1 MSQYILRRILLAIP
15 VLIGVTFVAYAML
28 LLTGDP
34 TAALAGQHATPEM
47 RARIRERYGLDDPI
61 YIQYGRFLSQISQG
75 ELGTS
80 IMTKSPVA
88 NELKQFMP
96 ATVELALAAMTIAV
110 IVGIPLGVI
119 AGYKHNSFV
128 DLNTTVLALVG
139 VSMPIFWLALMLLW
153 VFGLKLGWFPTSGR
167 IDPST
172 ELNTITN
179 LYVLD
184 SILTLNFEALK
195 SSLHHLALPAIALA
209 TIPTAFIARITRSS
223 MLDVLNAE
231 YIRTARAKGVL
242 EFTVVSRHALKN
254 AMLPVITVI
263 GLQTGFLLA
272 GAILTETI
280 FAWPGMGRWITNA
293 IVARNFPVVQAGV
306 LVFAVIFVFVNI
318 IVDISYA
325 FFDPRIRYQ

>member
-1 MSQYILRRILLAIP
+1 MSQYIIRRLFLAIP
-15 VLIGVTFVAYAML
+15 VIIGVTFVAYAML
-28 LLTGDP
+28 LFTGDP
-34 TAALAGQHATPEM
+34 TTALVGERATPELT
-47 RARIRERYGLDDPI
+47 ALIRERYGLDDPI
-61 YIQYGRFLSQISQG
+61 YIQYGRFLSLIVQG
-75 ELGTS
+75 DLGTN
-80 IMTKSPVA
+80 IFTKSPVMA
-88 NELKQFMP
+88 ELKQFFP
-96 ATVELALAAMTIAV
+96 ATLELALSAMTIAV

-119 AGYKHNSFV
+119 AAYRHNSFV

-153 VFGLKLGWFPTSGR
+153 VFGLKLGWFPTTGR
-167 IDPST
+167 IDSSI

-184 SILTLNFEALK
+184 SILTLNVEALL

-231 YIRTARAKGVL
+231 YVRTARAKGVL
-242 EFTVVSRHALKN
+242 EFTVVNRHALKN

-263 GLQTGFLLA
+263 GLQTGFLLG

-280 FAWPGMGRWITNA
+280 FAWPGMGRWVTNA

-306 LVFAVIFVFVNI
+306 FVFALIFVFVNI

-325 FFDPRIRYQ
+325 WFDPRIRYQ

>member
-1 MSQYILRRILLAIP
+1 MSQYIIRRLLLAIP
-15 VLIGVTFVAYAML
+15 VIIGVTFVAYAML
-28 LLTGDP
+28 LFTGDP
-34 TAALAGQHATPEM
+34 TTALAGERATP
-47 RARIRERYGLDDPI
+47 ALQAVVRERYGLDDPV
-61 YIQYGRFLSQISQG
+61 YVQYGRFISHLVKG
-75 ELGTS
+75 DLGTS
-80 IMTKSPVA
+80 IMTRTPVMT
-88 NELKQFMP
+88 ELKQFLP
-96 ATVELALAAMTIAV
+96 ATAELALAAMTIAV

-119 AGYKHNSFV
+119 AAYRHNSFI
-128 DLNTTVLALVG
+128 DLNTTVISLIG

-153 VFGLKLGWFPTSGR
+153 VFGLKLDWFPTTGR
-167 IDPST
+167 IDPT
-172 ELNTITN
+172 IELNTITN

-184 SILTLNFEALK
+184 SILTLNFEALV
-195 SSLHHLALPAIALA
+195 SSLHHLTLPAIALA

-242 EFTVVSRHALKN
+242 EFTVVNRHGLKN

-280 FAWPGMGRWITNA
+280 FAWPGMGRWIVNA

-306 LVFAVIFVFVNI
+306 LVFALIFVFVNI
-318 IVDISYA
+318 SVDVSYA
-325 FFDPRIRYQ
+325 WFDPRIRYK

>member
-1 MSQYILRRILLAIP
+1 MSQYILRRLLLAIP

-28 LLTGDP
+28 LMTGDP
-34 TAALAGQHATPEM
+34 TGALAGEHATPEL
-47 RARIRERYGLDDPI
+47 RARIRERYGLDDPV
-61 YIQYGRFLSQISQG
+61 YIQYGRFLSQIFQG
-75 ELGTS
+75 DLGTS

-88 NELKQFMP
+88 SELKQFMP

-110 IVGIPLGVI
+110 IVGLPLGVI

-179 LYVLD
+179 LFVLD
-184 SILTLNFEALK
+184 SILTLNLEALK

-242 EFTVVSRHALKN
+242 EFTVVNRHALKN

-306 LVFAVIFVFVNI
+306 LVFAIIFVFVNI
-318 IVDISYA
+318 VVDISYA
-325 FFDPRIRYQ
+325 WFDPRIRYQ

>member
-1 MSQYILRRILLAIP
+1 MTQYIIRRLLLAIP
-15 VLIGVTFVAYAML
+15 VLIGVTFIAYAML

-34 TAALAGQHATPEM
+34 TGAIAGEHATPEL
-47 RARIRERYGLDDPI
+47 RAAIRERYGLDDPV
-61 YIQYGRFLSQISQG
+61 YIQYGRFLSQIFQG

-80 IMTKSPVA
+80 IMTKIPVMT
-88 NELKQFMP
+88 ELKQFMP
-96 ATVELALAAMTIAV
+96 ATIELALAAMTIAV

-153 VFGLKLGWFPTSGR
+153 VFGLKLDWFPTTGR
-167 IDPST
+167 IDTSI

-179 LYVLD
+179 LYVVD
-184 SILTLNFEALK
+184 SILTLNMDALL
-195 SSLHHLALPAIALA
+195 SSLHHLALPALALA

-231 YIRTARAKGVL
+231 YIRTARAKGVV
-242 EFTVVSRHALKN
+242 EFAVVNRHALKN

-280 FAWPGMGRWITNA
+280 FAWPGMGRWIVNA

-306 LVFAVIFVFVNI
+306 LVFAIIFVFVNI
-318 IVDISYA
+318 VVDISYA
-325 FFDPRIRYQ
+325 WFDPRIRYQ

>member
-1 MSQYILRRILLAIP
+1 MSQYILRRLLLAIP

-34 TAALAGQHATPEM
+34 TGALAGEHATPEL
-47 RARIRERYGLDDPI
+47 RARIRERYGLDDPV
-61 YIQYGRFLSQISQG
+61 YIQYGRFLSQIFQG
-75 ELGTS
+75 DLGTS

-88 NELKQFMP
+88 SELKQFMP
-96 ATVELALAAMTIAV
+96 ATIELALAAMTIAV
-110 IVGIPLGVI
+110 IIGLPLGVI

-153 VFGLKLGWFPTSGR
+153 VFGLKLDWFPTTGR
-167 IDPST
+167 IDTSI

-242 EFTVVSRHALKN
+242 EFTVVNRHALKN

-280 FAWPGMGRWITNA
+280 FAWPGMGRWIVNA

-318 IVDISYA
+318 VVDISYA
-325 FFDPRIRYQ
+325 WFDPRIRYQ

>member
-1 MSQYILRRILLAIP
+1 MSQYILRRLLLAIP

-34 TAALAGQHATPEM
+34 TGALAGEHATPEL

-75 ELGTS
+75 DLGTS

-88 NELKQFMP
+88 NELRQFMP
-96 ATVELALAAMTIAV
+96 ATIELALAAMTIAV
-110 IVGIPLGVI
+110 IVGLPLGVI

-242 EFTVVSRHALKN
+242 EFTVVNRHALKN

-280 FAWPGMGRWITNA
+280 FAWPGMGRWIVNA

-306 LVFAVIFVFVNI
+306 LVFAIIFVFVNI

-325 FFDPRIRYQ
+325 WFDPRIRYQ

>member
-1 MSQYILRRILLAIP
+1 MRSIFTARESKTSRCRNQSLSTFAAHGCHHSGPPERHCAASAGHDHPHGRNTA
-15 VLIGVTFVAYAML
+15 GVFDHV
-28 LLTGDP
+28 
-34 TAALAGQHATPEM
+34 HE
-47 RARIRERYGLDDPI
+47 
-61 YIQYGRFLSQISQG
+61 ISHR
-75 ELGTS
+75 
-80 IMTKSPVA
+80 
-88 NELKQFMP
+88 LKQFMP
-96 ATVELALAAMTIAV
+96 ATVELAMAAMTIAV
-110 IVGIPLGVI
+110 IAGIPLGVI
-119 AGYKHNSFV
+119 AAYRHNSFI

-153 VFGLKLGWFPTSGR
+153 VFGLKLSWFPTTGR
-167 IDPST
+167 IDTSI

-231 YIRTARAKGVL
+231 YIRTARAKGVW
-242 EFTVVSRHALKN
+242 EFTVVNRHALKN

-280 FAWPGMGRWITNA
+280 FAWPGMGRWVTNA

-306 LVFAVIFVFVNI
+306 LVFALIFVFVNI

-325 FFDPRIRYQ
+325 WFDPRIRYQ

>member
-1 MSQYILRRILLAIP
+1 MTQYIIRRLLLAIP
-15 VLIGVTFVAYAML
+15 VIIGVSFVAYAML

-34 TAALAGQHATPEM
+34 TGALAGEHATPELQ
-47 RARIRERYGLDDPI
+47 ALIRERYGLDDPV
-61 YIQYGRFLSQISQG
+61 YIQYGRFLSQVIQG

-80 IMTKSPVA
+80 IMTKIPVMT
-88 NELKQFMP
+88 ELKQFFP
-96 ATVELALAAMTIAV
+96 ATIELALTAMTIAV
-110 IVGIPLGVI
+110 IFGIPLGVI
-119 AGYKHNSFV
+119 AAYRHNSFV

-153 VFGLKLGWFPTSGR
+153 VFGLKLGWFPTNGR
-167 IDPST
+167 IDPSV

-184 SILTLNFEALK
+184 SILTLNIPALL
-195 SSLHHLALPAIALA
+195 SSLHHLTLPAIALA

-231 YIRTARAKGVL
+231 YVRTARAKGVL
-242 EFTVVSRHALKN
+242 EFTVVNRHALKN
-254 AMLPVITVI
+254 AMLPVVTVI

-280 FAWPGMGRWITNA
+280 FAWPGMGRWVTNA

-306 LVFAVIFVFVNI
+306 FVFALIFVFVNI
-318 IVDISYA
+318 VVDISYA
-325 FFDPRIRYQ
+325 WFDPRIRYQ

>member
-1 MSQYILRRILLAIP
+1 MTQYILRRLILAIP

-34 TAALAGQHATPEM
+34 TGALAGEHATPEM
-47 RARIRERYGLDDPI
+47 RAAIRERYGLDDPI
-61 YIQYGRFLSQISQG
+61 YVQYGRFISNIFQG

-80 IMTKSPVA
+80 IMTKTPVKT
-88 NELKQFMP
+88 ELQQFFP
-96 ATVELALAAMTIAV
+96 ATVELALAALTIAV
-110 IVGIPLGVI
+110 VVGIPLGVI
-119 AGYKHNSFV
+119 AAYRHNSFV
-128 DLNTTVLALVG
+128 DLNTTLLALIG

-153 VFGLKLGWFPTSGR
+153 VFGLKLNWFPTTGR
-167 IDPST
+167 IDTSI

-179 LYVLD
+179 LYVVD

-231 YIRTARAKGVL
+231 YVRTARAKGVV
-242 EFTVVSRHALKN
+242 EFTVVNRHALKN

-263 GLQTGFLLA
+263 GLMTGALLA

-280 FAWPGMGRWITNA
+280 FAWPGMGRWVTNA
-293 IVARNFPVVQAGV
+293 IVSRNFPVVQAGV
-306 LVFAVIFVFVNI
+306 LVFAIIFVVVNI

-325 FFDPRIRYQ
+325 WFDPRIRYQ

>member
-1 MSQYILRRILLAIP
+1 MSQYIIRRLLLAIP
-15 VLIGVTFVAYAML
+15 VIIGVTFVAYAML

-34 TAALAGQHATPEM
+34 TEALAGERATPELK
-47 RARIRERYGLDDPI
+47 ALIRERYGLDDPI
-61 YIQYGRFLSQISQG
+61 YIQYGRFLSQIFQG

-80 IMTKSPVA
+80 IMTRTPVMT
-88 NELKQFMP
+88 ELKQFLP

-119 AGYKHNSFV
+119 AAYRHNSFV
-128 DLNTTVLALVG
+128 DLNTTIIALVG

-153 VFGLKLGWFPTSGR
+153 VFGLKLGWFPTTGR
-167 IDPST
+167 IDPSV

-179 LYVLD
+179 LYVVD
-184 SILTLNFEALK
+184 SILTLNVDALL

-231 YIRTARAKGVL
+231 YVRTARAKGVM
-242 EFTVVSRHALKN
+242 EFTVVNRHALKN

-280 FAWPGMGRWITNA
+280 FAWPGMGRWVTNA

-306 LVFAVIFVFVNI
+306 FVFALIFVFVNI
-318 IVDISYA
+318 VVDISYA
-325 FFDPRIRYQ
+325 WFDPRIRYQ

>member
-1 MSQYILRRILLAIP
+1 MTQYIIRRLLLAIP
-15 VLIGVTFVAYAML
+15 VIIGVTFVAYAML
-28 LLTGDP
+28 LFTGDP
-34 TAALAGQHATPEM
+34 TTALVGERATPELQ
-47 RARIRERYGLDDPI
+47 ALIRERYGLDDPI
-61 YIQYGRFLSQISQG
+61 YIQYGRFLSLIVQG
-75 ELGTS
+75 DLGINIFTKIPVMAELR
-80 IMTKSPVA
+80 
-88 NELKQFMP
+88 QFFP
-96 ATVELALAAMTIAV
+96 ATLELALTAMTIAV

-119 AGYKHNSFV
+119 AAYRHNSFI
-128 DLNTTVLALVG
+128 DLNTTILALVG

-153 VFGLKLGWFPTSGR
+153 VFGLKLDWFPTSGR
-167 IDPST
+167 IDHSV

-184 SILTLNFEALK
+184 SIQTLNFEAMK
-195 SSLHHLALPAIALA
+195 SSLNHLAMPAIALA

-231 YIRTARAKGVL
+231 YVRTARAKGVL
-242 EFTVVSRHALKN
+242 EFTVVNRHALKN

-263 GLQTGFLLA
+263 GLQTGFLLG

-280 FAWPGMGRWITNA
+280 FAWPGMGRWVTNA

-306 LVFAVIFVFVNI
+306 FVFALIFVFVNI

-325 FFDPRIRYQ
+325 WFDPRIRFQ

>member
-1 MSQYILRRILLAIP
+1 MFQYILRRILLAVP
-15 VLIGVTFVAYAML
+15 VIIGVTFVAYSML

-34 TAALAGQHATPEM
+34 TSALAGEHASEDL
-47 RARIRERYGLDDPI
+47 RIAIRERYGLDDPV
-61 YIQYGRFLSQISQG
+61 YIQYGRFVSQLFQG

-80 IMTKSPVA
+80 IMTKSPVM

-96 ATVELALAAMTIAV
+96 ATIELALAAMTIAV
-110 IVGIPLGVI
+110 VVGIPLGVI
-119 AGYKHNSFV
+119 AAYRHNSFV
-128 DLNTTVLALVG
+128 DLNTTILALVG

-153 VFGLKLGWFPTSGR
+153 VFGLKLGWFPTTGR
-167 IDPST
+167 IDPSI

-179 LYVLD
+179 LYVVD
-184 SILTLNFEALK
+184 SILTLNVGALL
-195 SSLHHLALPAIALA
+195 SSLHHLTLPAIALA

-231 YIRTARAKGVL
+231 YVRTARAKGVI
-242 EFTVVSRHALKN
+242 EFTVVNRHALKN

-280 FAWPGMGRWITNA
+280 FAWPGMGRWVTNA

-306 LVFAVIFVFVNI
+306 LVFAIIFVFVNI

-325 FFDPRIRYQ
+325 WFDPRIRYQ

>member
-1 MSQYILRRILLAIP
+1 MTQYILRRLLLAIP

-34 TAALAGQHATPEM
+34 TGAIAGEHATPEL
-47 RARIRERYGLDDPI
+47 RAAIRERYGLDDPV
-61 YIQYGRFLSQISQG
+61 YIQYGRFLSLIFQG

-80 IMTKSPVA
+80 IMTKIPVMT
-88 NELKQFMP
+88 ELKQFMP
-96 ATVELALAAMTIAV
+96 ATVELAMAAMTIAV
-110 IVGIPLGVI
+110 IAGIPLGVI
-119 AGYKHNSFV
+119 AAYRHNSFI

-153 VFGLKLGWFPTSGR
+153 VFGLKLSWFPTTGR
-167 IDPST
+167 IDTSI

-231 YIRTARAKGVL
+231 YIRTARAKGVW
-242 EFTVVSRHALKN
+242 EFTVVNRHALKN

-280 FAWPGMGRWITNA
+280 FAWPGMGRWVTNA

-306 LVFAVIFVFVNI
+306 LVFALIFVFVNI

-325 FFDPRIRYQ
+325 WFDPRIRYQ